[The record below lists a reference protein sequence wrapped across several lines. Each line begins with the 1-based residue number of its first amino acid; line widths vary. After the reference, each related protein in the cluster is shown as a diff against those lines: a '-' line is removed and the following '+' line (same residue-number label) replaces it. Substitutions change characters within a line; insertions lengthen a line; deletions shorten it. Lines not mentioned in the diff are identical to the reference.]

1 MRAARLFSGVH
12 SEVEPAPLCLVHRR
26 AKPRNPLHDVRHGR
40 AHRQLRA
47 VLASRVRAGL
57 AVCARCASRSSR
69 TSPGISVTS
78 TMAGRAPIRG
88 RSTLVA
94 IGRRIEDLVRE
105 HAATGTHWRSWKGWR
120 PPSPITA
127 ECCRQHPCR
136 IPTRRA
142 LAESGACARGRLA
155 FSYPVAF
162 VRNAG
167 VPA

>member
-26 AKPRNPLHDVRHGR
+26 TKPRNPLHDVRHGR

-57 AVCARCASRSSR
+57 AVCARCGEPIEPNEPWDLGHLDDGGPRSYS
-69 TSPGISVTS
+69 
-78 TMAGRAPIRG
+78 G

-105 HAATGTHWRSWKGWR
+105 HAATGTHWRS
-120 PPSPITA
+120 
-127 ECCRQHPCR
+127 
-136 IPTRRA
+136 
-142 LAESGACARGRLA
+142 
-155 FSYPVAF
+155 
-162 VRNAG
+162 
-167 VPA
+167 